1 MTVVSITTAKKAK
14 IAPEEAFVKNEERF
28 SAFDKIIKVISARWP
43 KKTPA
48 HVAHLTGVSERAV
61 QFWLAGT
68 TRMSLEHVA
77 ALLRTDA
84 GYEIL
89 EAVMGDSSAE
99 WWIVTRSAQ
108 SVRKSRKA
116 IKKEQERIAAT
127 RAQLDLLDE

>member
-14 IAPEEAFVKNEERF
+14 LGGEKSFPKKETSFTTL
-28 SAFDKIIKVISARWP
+28 DKIVSVINAVWP
-43 KKTPA
+43 RKTA
-48 HVAHLTGVSERAV
+48 SHVAHFAGVEERTV
-61 QFWLAGT
+61 RFWLAGQ
-68 TRMSLEHVA
+68 TRMSFEAVT

-89 EAVMGDSSAE
+89 EAVMGDSKVE
-99 WWIVTRSAQ
+99 WWVVTKSAQ

-127 RAQLDLLDE
+127 RAQLDLLDQ

>member
-14 IAPEEAFVKNEERF
+14 SGGEEPFVKNEEHF
-28 SAFDKIIKVISARWP
+28 SVLEKIMGVISAYWP

-48 HVAHLTGVSERAV
+48 HVSHFTGVSERAV

-68 TRMSLEHVA
+68 TGMSLEHAV
-77 ALLRTDA
+77 ALLKTDA

-89 EAVMGDSSAE
+89 EAVMGDSKVE
-99 WWIVTRSAQ
+99 WWVVTQSAQ

-127 RAQLDLLDE
+127 RAQLDLLDQ